1 VHDRLIAQQLP
12 RDWQL
17 HHPRGISHEESPLS
31 QGIAYVDNDYPGA
44 QESSFAPDE
53 SPQLRIT
60 FVFVSL
66 SAPFLSDLPDFKGE
80 K

>member
-1 VHDRLIAQQLP
+1 MIGSSRSSCREIGSSSTC
-12 RDWQL
+12 
-17 HHPRGISHEESPLS
+17 GISHEKSPPS

-60 FVFVSL
+60 FRLRITFG
-66 SAPFLSDLPDFKGE
+66 PFPVRFARF
-80 K
+80 